1 MDEEIERLVIGVRA
15 DTAAFAQDVRA
26 MRAELDGPM
35 GASANRAGAALEHA
49 LGRAVRSGKVGF
61 EDLKRYALAAMGEIA
76 AGALRSA
83 AGGGGMGQMAT
94 SLVSG
99 LLGLPGRATGGPVT
113 PGRAYLVG
121 ERGPEMFV
129 PTSSG
134 RVEASGE
141 GGGAR
146 EVRVSISVNAP
157 SGAEPRALAQS
168 GRQVAREVKRALMRV
183 D

>member
-1 MDEEIERLVIGVRA
+1 MNEEIERLVIGVRA
-15 DTAAFAQDVRA
+15 DTSAFAQDVRT
-26 MRAELDGPM
+26 MRAELDGPL
-35 GASANRAGAALEHA
+35 GASADRAGAALEHA

-61 EDLKRYALAAMGEIA
+61 EDLKRYALGAMSEIA

-83 AGGGGMGQMAT
+83 VGGGGLGRVAT
-94 SLVSG
+94 SLVGG
-99 LLGLPGRATGGPVT
+99 LLGLPGRATGGPVS
-113 PGRAYLVG
+113 PGRAYMVG
-121 ERGPEMFV
+121 ERRPEMFV

-134 RVEASGE
+134 RVEASAS
-141 GGGAR
+141 GGAR

-157 SGAEPRALAQS
+157 SGGEPRALAQS